1 MRIVYNIFSGKFFK
15 GDKTMPHLLISG
27 GTRGIGKACVKVF
40 AANGYKV
47 SSLSRTGKSDE
58 LIEGVT
64 YYQCDVRDPGEVDLA
79 VNSAIRSFGPV
90 DVLISNAG
98 ISVSGLAQDFGFED
112 YRAVMDTNFGGLFNL
127 SKAVIP
133 HMVSQQKGVILAVS
147 SMWGQTGASCEA
159 LYSASKGAVDSYV
172 KALAKELG
180 PSGIR
185 VNAVSP
191 GATNTD
197 MMSTFSDE
205 VKEVISEDTPL
216 GRLGEPSEI
225 AEVLYFLQS
234 EKASFITGQI
244 LGANGG
250 YLI

>member
-1 MRIVYNIFSGKFFK
+1 
-15 GDKTMPHLLISG
+15 MPHLLISG
-27 GTRGIGKACVKVF
+27 GSRGIGKATAGLF
-40 AANGYKV
+40 ARQGFKV
-47 SSLSRTGKSDE
+47 SSLSRSGKPGDA
-58 LIEGVT
+58 LEGVD
-64 YYQCDVRDPGEVDLA
+64 YFVCDVKDPESVS
-79 VNSAIRSFGPV
+79 SAIAQAVKANGNI

-98 ISVSGLAQDFGFED
+98 IAHSGLAQDMKYND
-112 YRAVMDTNFGGLFNL
+112 YRDIIDTNFGGLFNL
-127 SKAVIP
+127 TNAVIP
-133 HMVSQQKGVILAVS
+133 MMVSRKRGVILAVS

-191 GATNTD
+191 GAVETD
-197 MMSTFSDE
+197 MMSCFSDE
-205 VKEVISEDTPL
+205 DKKTIGEDTPL
-216 GRLGEPSEI
+216 GRLGNPEEI

-234 EKASFITGQI
+234 EKAVFITGQI
-244 LGANGG
+244 VGVNGG